1 MANKIVSKTQVV
13 EVTHFSKD
21 TKHEGVYRL
30 YFKSGVQKGH
40 FGGEFDKLDYYLVNN
55 PNLRLAY
62 FVGKK
67 VTLTLTRYP
76 GCDFDVIDSIETV
89 KEESE
94 TGSNELVEAL
104 VNPKKGG
111 NK

>member
-1 MANKIVSKTQVV
+1 MAKIIDSKTQVV
-13 EVTHFSKD
+13 EAKRFGGDSKY
-21 TKHEGVYRL
+21 EGVYRL
-30 YFKSGVQKGH
+30 YFKSGVQKGY
-40 FGGEFDKLDYYLVNN
+40 FGGEFDKYDSYAVNN
-55 PNLRLAY
+55 PNIRLAY
-62 FVGKK
+62 YLDKK
-67 VTLTLTRYP
+67 VTLTLTRYE
-76 GCDFDVIDSIETV
+76 GYEFYVIDGIEIV

>member
-1 MANKIVSKTQVV
+1 MAKIIDSKTQVV
-13 EVTHFSKD
+13 EVKNFGKD
-21 TKHEGVYRL
+21 SEYEGVYKL
-30 YFKSGVQKGH
+30 YFKSGVQKGR
-40 FGGEFDKLDYYLVNN
+40 FGGEFDKYDSYRVNN

-62 FVGKK
+62 YIDKK
-67 VTLTLTRYP
+67 VTLTLTKYE
-76 GCDFDVIDSIETV
+76 GYDFYVIDSIEIV